1 MTATPSINVL
11 LVAGR
16 DQEAEWLTATL
27 KVEPGLVFVGAV
39 PTLEHAV
46 ATATQRK
53 VDIVLLDSTVPDAK
67 QLDRIQALAAIPL
80 GPATILIVPPIEMV
94 FVQQAMF
101 AGARGFLLKPFT
113 HDQLLESLRQ
123 TFDILMQQR
132 RALAAAT
139 GPATPPPPPEET
151 AEIISLFSP
160 KGGVGRTALA
170 TNLAIALQQ
179 DTRKP
184 ITLVDGDLRF
194 GDVDIAVNLIARK
207 SAADLLA
214 YADELDASL
223 IESTLTEHPSG
234 VRVLLAPPYFDPAL
248 EEQENHLANII
259 KTLATAQNGYIIVDA
274 PSDLNESTL
283 TMLDISRRIVLVTS
297 ASVSMLRATKRFLEL
312 ARKMDYPEHK
322 IVLVVS
328 GYRKDDIPI
337 DSIEHHLGWPVAV
350 VVPSDP
356 AAMALAL
363 NQGQP
368 IISRDRNH
376 PISKAVFK
384 LARYL
389 GALASTGSTS
399 QASGDE
405 KQLSLPA
412 PEQRGTAPATMR
424 LKPDQVLGT

>member
-1 MTATPSINVL
+1 MTPTSVINVL

-27 KVEPGLVFVGAV
+27 RVEQGIAFAGTV
-39 PTLEHAV
+39 PTLEHAIT
-46 ATATQRK
+46 TAAQRR
-53 VDIVLLDSTVPDAK
+53 VDVVLLDSSVPDAK
-67 QLDRIQALAAIPL
+67 QLDRLQALAAMPL
-80 GPATILIVPPIEMV
+80 GPATILIVSPLEMA

-113 HDQLLESLRQ
+113 HEQLLDSLRQ
-123 TFDILMQQR
+123 TYDMLIQQR
-132 RALAAAT
+132 QALTVVAA
-139 GPATPPPPPEET
+139 PPPPPEVT
-151 AEIISLFSP
+151 AEILSLFSP

-170 TNLAIALQQ
+170 TNLAIALSQEVHKQ
-179 DTRKP
+179 V
-184 ITLVDGDLRF
+184 TLVDGDLRF

-207 SAADLLA
+207 SVADLLA
-214 YADELDASL
+214 YTDELDAGL
-223 IESTLTEHPSG
+223 IESALTDHSSG
-234 VRVLLAPPYFDPAL
+234 VRVLLAPPYFDPVL
-248 EEQENHLANII
+248 EEEAGHLAKVI

-283 TMLDISRRIVLVTS
+283 NLLDMSRRVVLVTS
-297 ASVSMLRATKRFLEL
+297 ASVALLRATKRFLEL

-322 IVLVVS
+322 LVLVVS

-337 DSIEHHLGWPVAV
+337 DSIEHHLSWPVAA

-376 PISKAVFK
+376 PISKAVLK

-389 GALASTGSTS
+389 GAMSAGNATPATS
-399 QASGDE
+399 EDQSA
-405 KQLSLPA
+405 LPA
-412 PEQRGTAPATMR
+412 PDPRGAPLAMTR
-424 LKPDQVLGT
+424 LRPDQALGT